1 VNPFTVTEN
10 AMGFTAVRVHYT
22 ADPAKDGGTEEG
34 AKWLEQARRLF
45 PDENQWNQEMELSF
59 WSAAGRRV
67 YPEFRESLHVEP
79 LSTRARKV
87 VYRAWDFGWHAP
99 ACLVAQIDNR
109 DRLCVLHEVVGHEQT
124 TRQFAA
130 LVLDRCAAWYPQHTA
145 GFQDFCDP
153 AGQQRKSTAEG
164 SEIRDVEILNT
175 LAIYPTWQYGW
186 SRKDGRGLVHQL
198 LVQRADDSTGLL
210 VDAAQCPKLVQGFL
224 GKYVYPPR
232 KDGQAHDEPDETNH
246 PWADVHA
253 CLRYLTTGLYSALGL
268 RRQSKEAMQP
278 RSLPPYTG
286 YGTPRRPERR
296 ET

>member
-1 VNPFTVTEN
+1 MNSFTVTTN
-10 AMGFTAVRVHYT
+10 AMDFCAVRVHYSC
-22 ADPAKDGGTEEG
+22 DPSKDPNTEEG
-34 AKWLEQARRLF
+34 AKWLENIRRLF
-45 PDENQWNQEMELSF
+45 PDDNNFNQEMEISF
-59 WSAAGRRV
+59 WSASGQRV
-67 YPEFRESLHVEP
+67 YPEFREALHVEP

-99 ACLVAQIDNR
+99 ACLVAQIDPK
-109 DRLCVLHEVVGHEQT
+109 DRLCLLHEVVGHEQT

-153 AGQQRKSTAEG
+153 AGQQRTPTAEG
-164 SEIRDVEILNT
+164 SEIRDVEILTT
-175 LAIYPTWQYGW
+175 LGIFPSWEYGW

-198 LVQRADDSTGLL
+198 LVQRADDSVGML
-210 VDAAQCPKLVQGFL
+210 VDAAQCPTLVQGFL

-232 KDGQAHDEPDETNH
+232 KDGQVRDEPDETNH

-268 RRQSKEAMQP
+268 RRHAQATAPP
-278 RSLPPYTG
+278 RPTPAWTG

-296 ET
+296 AE